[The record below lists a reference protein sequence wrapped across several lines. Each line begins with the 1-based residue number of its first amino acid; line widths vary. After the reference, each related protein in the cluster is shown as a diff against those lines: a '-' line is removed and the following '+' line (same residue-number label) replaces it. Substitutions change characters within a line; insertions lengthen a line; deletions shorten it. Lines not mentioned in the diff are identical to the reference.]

1 MNIMKFMLAAF
12 FVVCVTASVTGC
24 KHTDEARS
32 VYGSYKTGGGGGE
45 LLVPLI
51 RLAF

>member
-1 MNIMKFMLAAF
+1 MNIMKYMLAAF

-24 KHTDEARS
+24 KHTEEAKN
-32 VYGSYKTGGGGGE
+32 VYGSYKTGSGGE

>member
-1 MNIMKFMLAAF
+1 MNIMKFILAAF
-12 FVVCVTASVTGC
+12 FVVCATASVTGC
-24 KHTDEARS
+24 KHTDEAKS
-32 VYGSYKTGGGGGE
+32 VYGSYKTGGGGE